1 MKDGEIMAKLNRW
14 GEDETIY
21 REVDRMR
28 RGETT
33 LESLLLRWSGDNYFL
48 KIALDP
54 TKYPATVP
62 QEYLLKDDRN
72 VALSKHPRY
81 DPMGLHFHDYF
92 EMNYVMSGECTQHFE
107 DGACHLR
114 CGDFCLLSPDASHY
128 IEAFDDDAIV
138 LNIAIRQSTFL
149 KQFSSLAR
157 RDSTI
162 SGFFMDN
169 LYAKKKLRYLLVHSA
184 GDQTVRHLILQ
195 MYGEELDRDPFS
207 DDIMTASMTILFNI
221 LMRFYANDMEAPPL
235 RQTQSEITDALLSY
249 IHRHFSDVTIQQVAD
264 EFHFSRQYCSRLI
277 REMTGCTFS
286 ELVTGFRIGY
296 AEDLLSNT
304 FLKVEEISERLGYA
318 NPETFIR
325 AFFRVKGM
333 TPRQYRKQSE

>member
-1 MKDGEIMAKLNRW
+1 MKDGEIIEKLMEW
-14 GEDETIY
+14 GEDEIID
-21 REVDRMR
+21 REVARMR

-33 LESLLLRWSGDNYFL
+33 LEALLARWPADNYFL

-54 TKYPATVP
+54 TLYPDTVP
-62 QEYLLKDDRN
+62 QEYLLEDDRS

-81 DPMGLHFHDYF
+81 SPMRLHFHNYF
-92 EMNYVMSGECTQHFE
+92 EMNYVLSGACTQRFE
-107 DGACHLR
+107 DGAAHLKR
-114 CGDFCLLSPDASHY
+114 GDFCLLSPDAAHS

-138 LNIAIRQSTFL
+138 INIAIRQSTFL
-149 KQFSSLAR
+149 KQFSALAR

-162 SGFFMDN
+162 SRFFMDN
-169 LYAKKKLRYLLVHSA
+169 LYSKKKLRYLLVRSG
-184 GDQTVRHLILQ
+184 GDEDVYHTILR
-195 MYGEELDRDPFS
+195 MYGEELDRDAFS
-207 DDIMTASMTILFNI
+207 DDILVASMTILFN
-221 LMRFYANDMEAPPL
+221 LFMRRHASEMEAPPL
-235 RQTQSEITDALLSY
+235 RQTQSETTDALLSY
-249 IHRHFSDVTIQQVAD
+249 IHARFADVTIQQVAD

-304 FLKVEEISERLGYA
+304 FLRVEEISERLGYA

-325 AFFRVKGM
+325 AFRRVKGM
-333 TPRQYRKQSE
+333 TPRQFRDQE